1 VVHTLNNQTMKLDAL
16 TREVVA
22 LGPIAAEI
30 AQMKTRL
37 TSLEST
43 DNQQS
48 GGLRVCMAILHS
60 PVLMWI
66 VVLAGIVWAY
76 ATGHLKP

>member
-1 VVHTLNNQTMKLDAL
+1 MILGEMRGQLREVVHTLNNQTMKLDAL

-37 TSLEST
+37 TS
-43 DNQQS
+43 
-48 GGLRVCMAILHS
+48 
-60 PVLMWI
+60 
-66 VVLAGIVWAY
+66 
-76 ATGHLKP
+76 